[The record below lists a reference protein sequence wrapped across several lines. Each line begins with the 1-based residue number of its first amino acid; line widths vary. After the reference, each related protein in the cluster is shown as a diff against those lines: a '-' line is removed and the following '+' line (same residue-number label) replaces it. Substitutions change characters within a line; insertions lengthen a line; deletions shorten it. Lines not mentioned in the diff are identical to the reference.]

1 MLSVTT
7 VKTIL
12 LANSDKFFTV
22 EFIKKDGTT
31 RKINGRFGVTK
42 HLKGGVSLNSTP
54 TSLVMY
60 DVQVKGYRTIN
71 LDKVKEIKM
80 KHGTLKLA

>member
-71 LDKVKEIKM
+71 LDKVREIKM
-80 KHGTLKLA
+80 KHGILKLA

>member
-71 LDKVKEIKM
+71 LDKVREIKM

>member
-1 MLSVTT
+1 MLSITT

-12 LANSDKFFTV
+12 LINSDKFFTV

-31 RKINGRFGVTK
+31 RKMNGRFGVTK

-60 DVQVKGYRTIN
+60 DVQARGYQTIN
-71 LDKVKEIKM
+71 LDKVKQINM
-80 KHGTLKLA
+80 KNGSLKLA